1 MAISMVIANNFMY
14 NMYMK
19 LCATCKIEKEDSS
32 FFKNGKSPDGLAYK
46 CAECLKEYMV
56 TWRAKNKVRM
66 QKQQQKYL
74 EKNRDRIREYN
85 KKWHQDNRDKV
96 ALRQVVYR
104 EENPGYFKEW
114 KKENADKVRHYAKKR
129 RTFKQDIEWAFYKT
143 IDIYNKDNGI
153 CGICKESVDLN
164 IKHPNPLS
172 PSVDHIKPLIKGG
185 RDIVENL
192 QIAHLGCNLR
202 KGATYVEND

>member
-56 TWRAKNKVRM
+56 TWRAKNKARM

-74 EKNRDRIREYN
+74 EKKSR
-85 KKWHQDNRDKV
+85 
-96 ALRQVVYR
+96 
-104 EENPGYFKEW
+104 
-114 KKENADKVRHYAKKR
+114 
-129 RTFKQDIEWAFYKT
+129 
-143 IDIYNKDNGI
+143 
-153 CGICKESVDLN
+153 
-164 IKHPNPLS
+164 
-172 PSVDHIKPLIKGG
+172 
-185 RDIVENL
+185 
-192 QIAHLGCNLR
+192 
-202 KGATYVEND
+202 